1 MDSLMNEISKEVQA
15 KVFKFIWISKS
26 KIHTVI

>member
-15 KVFKFIWISKS
+15 KVFKLIHISIS
-26 KIHTVI
+26 KIHMVI